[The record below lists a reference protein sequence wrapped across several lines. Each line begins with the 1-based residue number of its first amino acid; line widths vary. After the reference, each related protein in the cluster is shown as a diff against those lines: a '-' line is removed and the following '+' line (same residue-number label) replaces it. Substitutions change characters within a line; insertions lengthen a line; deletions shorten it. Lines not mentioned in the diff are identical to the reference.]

1 MLAVQNAIAGRL
13 ELTDLVYGSLF
24 GECSWQHF
32 MDRLATTLP
41 NGKSAFHY
49 QDLTSSLAQVG
60 LVSGFGEDEIEQ
72 FHNHY
77 AAVNPWV
84 PRTMLVPVGRGIAG
98 DSIFPRAELAKT
110 EFYNDW
116 LKRQTGCETSIGATI
131 LRDSTRTFILSTCTS
146 STDPEFNHRA
156 ADLYTQLSP
165 HLRRAVDFIRRGELV
180 TGERRTG
187 QALFDAIGAGLIH
200 VSETG
205 DVRSMNDRAREM
217 LEAGAPVRFRANGRI
232 AIADPRAAETLRF
245 LASRHGV
252 QVEPYVAVVRAA
264 DGASHR
270 LTLVRLKSDLFVEF
284 LNGPTVAIVIEPIA
298 VAGEMRGVRL
308 QEDYRLTPKE
318 VRIAEAIAAGL
329 SLREIADSDG
339 VSYETVRSHV
349 KNIYGK
355 MEVSSQASL
364 VARLLR

>member
-1 MLAVQNAIAGRL
+1 M
-13 ELTDLVYGSLF
+13 
-24 GECSWQHF
+24 
-32 MDRLATTLP
+32 
-41 NGKSAFHY
+41 
-49 QDLTSSLAQVG
+49 
-60 LVSGFGEDEIEQ
+60 
-72 FHNHY
+72 
-77 AAVNPWV
+77 
-84 PRTMLVPVGRGIAG
+84 
-98 DSIFPRAELAKT
+98 
-110 EFYNDW
+110 
-116 LKRQTGCETSIGATI
+116 
-131 LRDSTRTFILSTCTS
+131 
-146 STDPEFNHRA
+146 
-156 ADLYTQLSP
+156 
-165 HLRRAVDFIRRGELV
+165 

-205 DVRSMNDRAREM
+205 DVRSMNDRARAM

-232 AIADPRAAETLRF
+232 AITDPRAAETLRF

-270 LTLVRLKSDLFVEF
+270 LTLVRLTSDPMTEF
-284 LNGPTVAIVIEPIA
+284 LNGPTVAVIIEPM
-298 VAGEMRGVRL
+298 AGVDEPRSERL
-308 QEDYRLTPKE
+308 QANYRLTPKE
-318 VRIAEAIAAGL
+318 ARIAAAIASGL
-329 SLREIADSDG
+329 SLREIADNDG